1 MPFTVQHPGSERKF
15 GQDVSISYAFTGS
28 TDYSTAN
35 SKITGKAGWSIY
47 VQKILL
53 SVTTDNAATQ
63 TFQDSAGTPVPIAMS
78 KASPGLGP
86 ILWDFGERG
95 VRLTS
100 GKDFQHKM
108 SGAGMAGAVSVQAY
122 MAPDPDATLVAN
134 VAGTHGGL

>member
-1 MPFTVQHPGSERKF
+1 MPFTIQHPDAQRSFE
-15 GQDVSISYAFTGS
+15 QDVSVSYSFLTS
-28 TDYSTAN
+28 TDYSTAA

-47 VQKILL
+47 VQKIAL

-63 TFQDSAGTPVPIAMS
+63 TFQDSAGTPVPIATS

-86 ILWDFGERG
+86 IEWDFGARG
-95 VRLTS
+95 FKLTS

-122 MAPDPDATLVAN
+122 MAPDPDASLVAN
-134 VAGTHGGL
+134 VAGSHGGL